1 MRVGTL
7 NSQRQKSRLPVA
19 RVLRLGADDDSS
31 GERDGPFPS
40 TFLALITCL
49 TRTGNRFSG
58 TIQLKRA
65 REGAERSEAPTWSLS
80 GRLLP
85 YWMLEALV
93 FICKIRDCNSRRKM
107 PIHPWRDVKHLYFEI
122 LFFRASTN
130 NNEQLLIYYYYHSSA
145 TAAGLEL
152 ELFFCNERKTAAS

>member
-1 MRVGTL
+1 
-7 NSQRQKSRLPVA
+7 
-19 RVLRLGADDDSS
+19 
-31 GERDGPFPS
+31 
-40 TFLALITCL
+40 
-49 TRTGNRFSG
+49 
-58 TIQLKRA
+58 
-65 REGAERSEAPTWSLS
+65 
-80 GRLLP
+80 
-85 YWMLEALV
+85 
-93 FICKIRDCNSRRKM
+93 M